1 MPPNEHFKII
11 KDTIMK
17 PSDWVLITTLL
28 AVSMLLSAWCHAND
42 LGARIDKLTAAV
54 EKMVLVPEDDYP
66 PEIGPIPAE
75 KECTCGGTK

>member
-1 MPPNEHFKII
+1 MG
-11 KDTIMK
+11 DMK
-17 PSDWVLITTLL
+17 PSELILVLTCFSLL
-28 AVSMLLSAWCHAND
+28 LLLVAFTHAND
-42 LGARIDKLTAAV
+42 LGKRIDKLTAAV